1 MKRFLVLFAI
11 LSPLALTACDRFNPP
26 AASPTIV
33 VTPPADAA
41 APAPVVVQVPVAVPG
56 PPGPQGDRGDTG
68 RQGNA
73 GAQGQQGDQGDQ
85 GKRGHTGDSG
95 DTVILVPAEKKHD

>member
-33 VTPPADAA
+33 VTPPADAP

-56 PPGPQGDRGDTG
+56 PPGPQGP
-68 RQGNA
+68 
-73 GAQGQQGDQGDQ
+73 QGDQGDQ
-85 GKRGHTGDSG
+85 GKRGHDG
-95 DTVILVPAEKKHD
+95 DTIVVLPAEKKHD